1 MEQIKCPG
9 QDTRHWKPDD
19 IFTVECPKC
28 RAEIEFFK
36 DDTRRRCAWCG
47 HLFYN
52 PKIEL
57 GCAEWCQ
64 YADKCVP
71 ELVKEKQ
78 AMQTFKERLRE
89 RALALADGDPDL
101 AARLDRGLAL
111 ATDLLKAEG
120 GDPKVVFAALL
131 LQKVNLDHAK
141 DILAELE
148 TEPEISQSILEVL
161 EGDSQ
166 ALEINRHIY
175 QDVKAL
181 VEAESGGGLA
191 PLHTRTAQQLAEK
204 LQPRS

>member
-19 IFTVECPKC
+19 IFSVECPKC
-28 RAEIEFFK
+28 GADIEFFK

-89 RALALADGDPDL
+89 RALGLAAGDSDL

-120 GDPKVVFAALL
+120 GDPKVVFAAIL
-131 LQKVNLDHAK
+131 LQKASLDQAR
-141 DILAELE
+141 DLLAELE

-161 EGDSQ
+161 AGDSQ
-166 ALEINRHIY
+166 VLDINGQIY
-175 QDVKAL
+175 QDVLAL
-181 VEAESGGGLA
+181 VEAETGGSAISLR
-191 PLHTRTAQQLAEK
+191 TRTAQHLAEK

>member
-9 QDTRHWKPDD
+9 QDTRYWKSDD

-28 RAEIEFFK
+28 GAEIEFFK

-52 PKIEL
+52 PKIEM

-64 YADKCVP
+64 FADKCVP

-89 RALALADGDPDL
+89 RALALAGEDPEL
-101 AARLDRGLAL
+101 AARLDRGLNL

-120 GDPKVVFAALL
+120 GDPKVVFAAIL
-131 LQKVNLDHAK
+131 LQKVDK
-141 DILAELE
+141 DKAGDLLAEME
-148 TEPEISQSILEVL
+148 TEPDIAQSILEVL
-161 EGDSQ
+161 GSTPQVAD
-166 ALEINRHIY
+166 INGQIY
-175 QDVKAL
+175 QDALAL
-181 VEAESGGGLA
+181 VEAESGA
-191 PLHTRTAQQLAEK
+191 PAASLHTRTAQHLAEK
-204 LQPRS
+204 IQPRL

>member
-19 IFTVECPKC
+19 IFNAECPKC
-28 RAEIEFFK
+28 GAEIEFFK

-71 ELVKEKQ
+71 DLFKAKQ
-78 AMQTFKERLRE
+78 AMQTFKERLKE
-89 RALALADGDPDL
+89 RALALAAGDLEL

-111 ATDLLKAEG
+111 ATDILKAEG
-120 GDPKVVFAALL
+120 GDPKVVFAAILL
-131 LQKVNLDHAK
+131 HQAGLAQAREA
-141 DILAELE
+141 LAELD
-148 TEPEISQSILEVL
+148 TEPEITQAILEVL
-161 EGDSQ
+161 QGDPET
-166 ALEINRHIY
+166 AGINRQVY
-175 QDVKAL
+175 EDVLAL
-181 VEAESGGGLA
+181 MKGAA
-191 PLHTRTAQQLAEK
+191 PRHTRTARHLAEK
-204 LQPRS
+204 P

>member
-9 QDTRHWKPDD
+9 QDTRFWKSDD

-28 RAEIEFFK
+28 GAEIEFFK

-89 RALALADGDPDL
+89 RALALAGEDPEL
-101 AARLDRGLAL
+101 ATRLDRGLVL

-120 GDPKVVFAALL
+120 GDPKVVFAAIL
-131 LQKVNLDHAK
+131 LQKVGLEQAK
-141 DILAELE
+141 ELLAELE
-148 TEPEISQSILEVL
+148 TEQEISQSILEVL
-161 EGDSQ
+161 AGDSQ
-166 ALEINRHIY
+166 VPGINGQIY
-175 QDVKAL
+175 QDVLTL
-181 VEAESGGGLA
+181 VEAETGGVA
-191 PLHTRTAQQLAEK
+191 ASLHTRTAQHLAEK
-204 LQPRS
+204 IQLHS

>member
-28 RAEIEFFK
+28 GAEIEFFK

-89 RALALADGDPDL
+89 RALALTAGKPDL
-101 AARLDRGLAL
+101 ADRLDRGLAL

-120 GDPKVVFAALL
+120 GDPKVVFAAIL
-131 LQKVNLDHAK
+131 LQKVSLDQAR
-141 DILAELE
+141 DLLEELE

-161 EGDSQ
+161 GDDSQ
-166 ALEINRHIY
+166 TLDINRQLY
-175 QDVKAL
+175 QDALAL
-181 VEAESGGGLA
+181 VEAESGGSVA
-191 PLHTRTAQQLAEK
+191 SLHTRTAQHLAEK
-204 LQPRS
+204 LQPRH

>member
-9 QDTRHWKPDD
+9 QDTRFWKSDD

-28 RAEIEFFK
+28 GAEIEFFK

-52 PKIEL
+52 PKIEM

-89 RALALADGDPDL
+89 RALALAGEDPEL

-120 GDPKVVFAALL
+120 GDPKEVFAAIL
-131 LQKVNLDHAK
+131 LQKVGLEAAK
-141 DILAELE
+141 DLLAEME
-148 TEPEISQSILEVL
+148 TEPEIAESILEVL
-161 EGDSQ
+161 ASDPGVTDISGQ
-166 ALEINRHIY
+166 IY
-175 QDVKAL
+175 RDVLAL
-181 VEAESGGGLA
+181 VEAETGGSVASLQ
-191 PLHTRTAQQLAEK
+191 TRTAQHLAENI
-204 LQPRS
+204 QPHS

>member
-9 QDTRHWKPDD
+9 QDTRFWKSDD

-28 RAEIEFFK
+28 GAEIEFFK

-52 PKIEL
+52 PKIEM

-71 ELVKEKQ
+71 ELVQERQ

-89 RALALADGDPDL
+89 RALALGGGDSEL

-120 GDPKVVFAALL
+120 GDPKVVFAAIL
-131 LQKVNLDHAK
+131 LQKVGLDQAK
-141 DILAELE
+141 DLLGELE
-148 TEPEISQSILEVL
+148 TEPEITQSILEVL
-161 EGDSQ
+161 TSDPQVSD
-166 ALEINRHIY
+166 INGQIY
-175 QDVKAL
+175 QDVLAL
-181 VEAESGGGLA
+181 VEAETGDPAAS
-191 PLHTRTAQQLAEK
+191 LHTRTAQHLSEK
-204 LQPRS
+204 SQPHS